1 MMRRPIFH
9 VIPLRVIIVRWISF
23 LLIVIFDS
31 EFWVEKKEKRKKK
44 KRRKKK
50 NRKERERKKKKKGR
64 VEPLSRPSVRPHEFL
79 LKAAISLSLD
89 KSWWV
94 IRRHQSA
101 CQRRLWRGPHR
112 FPTPHCFHSRA
123 RWTKIGD
130 TKGFLRS
137 RRVAQ
142 RNTGEIEK
150 GRWLVVMLKPGEKRW

>member
-1 MMRRPIFH
+1 MRRPIFH

-23 LLIVIFDS
+23 LLVVIFDS
-31 EFWVEKKEKRKKK
+31 EFWVEKKEKRKK

-112 FPTPHCFHSRA
+112 FPTPHCFHGRV

-130 TKGFLRS
+130 TKGFLRRVES
-137 RRVAQ
+137 RNETR
-142 RNTGEIEK
+142 
-150 GRWLVVMLKPGEKRW
+150 GR